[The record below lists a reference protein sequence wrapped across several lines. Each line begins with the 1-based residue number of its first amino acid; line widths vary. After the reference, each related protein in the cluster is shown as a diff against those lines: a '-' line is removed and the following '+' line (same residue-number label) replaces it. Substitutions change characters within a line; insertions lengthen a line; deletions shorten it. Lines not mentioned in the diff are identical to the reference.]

1 MGLRFRFN
9 LMLTAVFVI
18 GLLISG
24 IISYN
29 LLQRQAREEVISEVN
44 LMISAARHTRL
55 YGE

>member
-44 LMISAARHTRL
+44 LMISAVRHTRL